1 MLLLLVMDYGLT
13 LFYLANSISN
23 DIHCAHAIKQQDILP
38 MWIPTPL
45 LCCRSA
51 TALAAIYLIP
61 LAQPALFNPHSSLML
76 ARCCL

>member
-1 MLLLLVMDYGLT
+1 
-13 LFYLANSISN
+13 
-23 DIHCAHAIKQQDILP
+23 

-45 LCCRSA
+45 LCCRPA
-51 TALAAIYLIP
+51 TAIAAIYLIP